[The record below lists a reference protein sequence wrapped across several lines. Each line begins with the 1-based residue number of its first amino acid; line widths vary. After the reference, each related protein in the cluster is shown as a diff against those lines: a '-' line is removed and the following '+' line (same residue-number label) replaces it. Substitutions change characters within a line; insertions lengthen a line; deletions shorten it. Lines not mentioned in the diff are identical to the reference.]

1 MSDISSPAVAAR
13 PAKRQRADADL
24 RSQRKREADRKAQR
38 NSRERQR
45 SHTDHLE
52 NMIAILRKENG
63 NAATSELMEMV
74 WQLRSENERLRKI
87 INSAKSALSVMSCEP
102 TPLPNPQH
110 LGLANVT
117 GQPAGNN
124 PQAPTVEG
132 AVTKNPENPQ
142 TSVVPAK
149 RAIDDARPTVS
160 SNLVPNVEQ
169 SRKRRQTVGEITAEN
184 NSGNV
189 LNYTESWMDKKV
201 VDKTDNSPIDLSPWA
216 AFLSPMSTM
225 MPPPAR
231 PATRGMQ
238 CQIWEKSNKIYS
250 QISTVTPAAAAAALR
265 LSPSDYA
272 NLIFKA
278 VINGWASLDT
288 SERSNPIMKAL
299 ADIDQVFSQLDQ
311 VSRAAFM
318 YKSHMLLKYH
328 IDPEKSNWEEMPEW
342 QRPSFSQRTKQHP
355 IAVDFFVWPALRDRL
370 IDSNHGYFATGDF
383 SAYFRRH
390 YKFSW
395 PYSFQDTYV
404 YDRDSNTYRLSPMF
418 AQYHSNIKYWGVE
431 RPFLEKFPELAGD
444 ITLIENE
451 MPVFNQQPH
460 QSTGFVE
467 SPPEDATTPDIL
479 FSAGFTDGEIA
490 ELFDSF
496 PQVG

>member
-87 INSAKSALSVMSCEP
+87 INSAKSALSVMS
-102 TPLPNPQH
+102 PNPQH
-110 LGLANVT
+110 VDLTNAPRPPPGS
-117 GQPAGNN
+117 G
-124 PQAPTVEG
+124 PQVA
-132 AVTKNPENPQ
+132 AVVGPSSKNPE
-142 TSVVPAK
+142 TSQPSALPAK
-149 RAIDDARPTVS
+149 RSIDDVMPTA
-160 SNLVPNVEQ
+160 SNSLVLNGEHA
-169 SRKRRQTVGEITAEN
+169 RKRRQAVADITAES
-184 NSGNV
+184 NSGSV
-189 LNYTESWMDKKV
+189 LNFTESWMDKKAIV
-201 VDKTDNSPIDLSPWA
+201 RTDKAHADLTPWAWLSPIAS
-216 AFLSPMSTM
+216 M
-225 MPPPAR
+225 MPPPGR
-231 PATRGMQ
+231 PPTQGMQ

-250 QISTVTPAAAAAALR
+250 QISTVARASASAALR
-265 LSPSDYA
+265 LSPMDYA

-288 SERSNPIMKAL
+288 WERSNPIMKAL
-299 ADIDQVFSQLDQ
+299 SDIDQVFSEIDQ
-311 VSRAAFM
+311 VSRAAFL

-328 IDPEKSNWEEMPEW
+328 MDPEKGNWDEMPEW
-342 QRPSFSQRTKQHP
+342 QRPSFAQRTKQHP

-370 IDSNHGYFATGDF
+370 IDSNHNYFATGDF

-395 PYSFQDTYV
+395 PFSFQDTYV
-404 YDRDSNTYRLSPMF
+404 YDGASNTYQMSPMF
-418 AQYHSNIKYWGVE
+418 ARYHRDVKYWGVE

-444 ITLIENE
+444 ITLIDTE
-451 MPVFNQQPH
+451 MNTFHPQPL
-460 QSTGFVE
+460 QSMGYIE

-490 ELFDSF
+490 ELFDNF

>member
-87 INSAKSALSVMSCEP
+87 INSAKSALSVMS
-102 TPLPNPQH
+102 PNPQH
-110 LGLANVT
+110 VDMSGGPPRPT
-117 GQPAGNN
+117 AGNGTQI
-124 PQAPTVEG
+124 PVVEG
-132 AVTKNPENPQ
+132 ASIKNAE
-142 TSVVPAK
+142 TSQPSLLPAK
-149 RAIDDARPTVS
+149 RAIEDVRPNS
-160 SNLVPNVEQ
+160 LNSLVPNGENA
-169 SRKRRQTVGEITAEN
+169 RKRRQTVAEITAGN
-184 NSGNV
+184 NSTESV
-189 LNYTESWMDKKV
+189 LNFTESWMDKKA
-201 VDKTDNSPIDLSPWA
+201 VDKTDNNPVDLSPWSW
-216 AFLSPMSTM
+216 LSPISAM

-231 PATRGMQ
+231 PPTRGMQ

-250 QISTVTPAAAAAALR
+250 QISTVTPASASAALR

-288 SERSNPIMKAL
+288 WERSNPIMKAL
-299 ADIDQVFSQLDQ
+299 QDIDQVFQQLDQ

-328 IDPEKSNWEEMPEW
+328 IDPEKGNWEEMPEW

-370 IDSNHGYFATGDF
+370 IDSNHSYFTTGDF

-395 PYSFQDTYV
+395 PYSFEDTYV
-404 YDRDSNTYRLSPMF
+404 FNRETNTYQMSPMF
-418 AQYHSNIKYWGVE
+418 ARYHRNIKYWGVE

-444 ITLIENE
+444 ITLIDSE
-451 MPVFNQQPH
+451 MDAFHQQQQPL
-460 QSTGFVE
+460 QTMGYVE

-490 ELFDSF
+490 ELFDNF

>member
-87 INSAKSALSVMSCEP
+87 INSAKSALSVMS
-102 TPLPNPQH
+102 PNLQH
-110 LGLANVT
+110 VDLTSA
-117 GQPAGNN
+117 QRPPAGNGL
-124 PQAPTVEG
+124 QVAAVEG
-132 AVTKNPENPQ
+132 APSNNPE
-142 TSVVPAK
+142 TSQPSIVPAK
-149 RAIDDARPTVS
+149 RSIDDVRPTALNS
-160 SNLVPNVEQ
+160 LVPNVEHA
-169 SRKRRQTVGEITAEN
+169 RKRRQTVAEMTAES
-184 NSGNV
+184 NSESV
-189 LNYTESWMDKKV
+189 LNFTESWMDKKV
-201 VDKTDNSPIDLSPWA
+201 VDKTDKNPIDLSPWA
-216 AFLSPMSTM
+216 WLSPISTM

-231 PATRGMQ
+231 PPTRGMQ

-250 QISTVTPAAAAAALR
+250 QIATVTPACASAALR

-278 VINGWASLDT
+278 VINGWASLDAW
-288 SERSNPIMKAL
+288 ERTNPIMKAL

-328 IDPEKSNWEEMPEW
+328 IDPEKGNWEEMPEW

-370 IDSNHGYFATGDF
+370 IDSNHSYFATSDF

-395 PYSFQDTYV
+395 PYSFEDTYV
-404 YDRDSNTYRLSPMF
+404 HNKESNTYQMSPMF
-418 AQYHSNIKYWGVE
+418 ARYHCNIKYWGVE

-444 ITLIENE
+444 ITLIDSN
-451 MPVFNQQPH
+451 MDVFHQQPL
-460 QSTGFVE
+460 QTMGYVE

-490 ELFDSF
+490 ELFDNF